1 MDHVI
6 LVSPEGPDGPTG
18 PLRGLVDRLASIGVT
33 VAIVGEIA
41 DAAEASAQER
51 RPPAVLLDL
60 RDVFTDGD
68 RDEDDAARRIAEA
81 VRRALEALPHALP
94 IAVAANASPPLVMA
108 AIRAGAGD
116 VIDVVLEGTA
126 AARAVVQRIC
136 QRQADRQLELAV
148 MEEQRAIVEEMLKAL
163 IRTERRAI
171 DGEEALAARSRTS
184 RNFHVVDARPPAVLV
199 VEADREVADDLA
211 ERLESAGVATFA
223 YVSGE
228 EATSEAARLAE
239 TSGLDLAIVATELPG
254 MNGIE
259 TVRRLRERSP
269 DLPAFLMAAEGPD
282 EALTTAAAELGVQGF
297 VQKPLSEV
305 GDVAERLAE
314 VARES
319 RHRTREGLYLQRIK
333 ERHEHI
339 LERYRSLPRAP

>member
-6 LVSPEGPDGPTG
+6 LIAPEGPTG

-33 VAIVGEIA
+33 IAIIGEIA
-41 DAAEASAQER
+41 DAAAASAREP
-51 RPPAVLLDL
+51 RPPAVMIDL
-60 RDVFTDGD
+60 RDAFTEGE
-68 RDEDDAARRIAEA
+68 RDEDEAARRIAEG
-81 VRRALEALPHALP
+81 VRRTLEALPHALP
-94 IAVAANASPPLVMA
+94 IVLAASANPPLLMA

-116 VIDVVLEGTA
+116 VLDAVLEGTA
-126 AARAVVQRIC
+126 TARSVVQRIC
-136 QRQADRQLELAV
+136 QRQADRHLELSV
-148 MEEQRAIVEEMLKAL
+148 MEEQRAIVEEMLKDL

-171 DGEEALAARSRTS
+171 DGEEALAAHSRTS
-184 RNFHVVDARPPAVLV
+184 RTFHVVDARPPAVLL
-199 VEADREVADDLA
+199 VEADRAVADDLT
-211 ERLESAGVATFA
+211 ERLEDAGVATFA

-228 EATSEAARLAE
+228 EATREAAMLADR
-239 TSGLDLAIVATELPG
+239 SGLDLAIVAAELPG
-254 MNGIE
+254 MDGIE

-269 DLPAFLMAAEGPD
+269 DLPAFLIAAGTASE
-282 EALTTAAAELGVQGF
+282 ELAVAAAALGVQGF

-305 GDVAERLAE
+305 GDIAERLAE

-333 ERHEHI
+333 ERHEHV

>member
-1 MDHVI
+1 M
-6 LVSPEGPDGPTG
+6 G

-33 VAIVGEIA
+33 IAVVDEIA
-41 DAAEASAQER
+41 DAAHASAR
-51 RPPAVLLDL
+51 AARPPAVMLDL
-60 RDVFTDGD
+60 RDTFAEGDGD
-68 RDEDDAARRIAEA
+68 EDEAARKIADG
-81 VRRALEALPHALP
+81 VRHLLEALPHALP
-94 IAVAANASPPLVMA
+94 IVLAASASPPLIMA

-116 VIDVVLEGTA
+116 VLDVVLEGTA

-148 MEEQRAIVEEMLKAL
+148 MEEQRSIVEEMLKDL

-184 RNFHVVDARPPAVLV
+184 RTFHVVDARPPAALL
-199 VEADREVADDLA
+199 VEADRAVADDLA
-211 ERLESAGVATFA
+211 EQLEAAGVATFA

-228 EATSEAARLAE
+228 DATREASMLAD
-239 TSGLDLAIVATELPG
+239 TSGLDLAIVAARLPG
-254 MNGIE
+254 MDGIE

-269 DLPAFLMAAEGPD
+269 ELPAFLLAAGTVGE
-282 EALTTAAAELGVQGF
+282 ELTAAAAAMGVQGF
-297 VQKPLSEV
+297 VHKPLSEAF
-305 GDVAERLAE
+305 DIAERLAE

-319 RHRTREGLYLQRIK
+319 RHRTREGLYLARIK
-333 ERHEHI
+333 ERHEHV

>member
-6 LVSPEGPDGPTG
+6 LIAPEGPTG

-33 VAIVGEIA
+33 IAIIGEIA
-41 DAAEASAQER
+41 DAAEASAREP
-51 RPPAVLLDL
+51 RPPAVMIDL
-60 RDVFTDGD
+60 RDAFTEGE
-68 RDEDDAARRIAEA
+68 RDEDEAARRIAEG
-81 VRRALEALPHALP
+81 VRRTLEALPHALP
-94 IAVAANASPPLVMA
+94 IVLAASANPPLLMA

-116 VIDVVLEGTA
+116 VLDVVLEGTA
-126 AARAVVQRIC
+126 TARAVVQRIC
-136 QRQADRQLELAV
+136 QRQADRHLELSV
-148 MEEQRAIVEEMLKAL
+148 MEEQRAIVEEMLKDL

-171 DGEEALAARSRTS
+171 DGEEALAAHSRTS
-184 RNFHVVDARPPAVLV
+184 RTFHVVDARPPAVLL
-199 VEADREVADDLA
+199 VEADRAVADDLT
-211 ERLESAGVATFA
+211 ERLEDAGVATFA

-228 EATSEAARLAE
+228 EATREAAMLADR
-239 TSGLDLAIVATELPG
+239 SGLDLAIVAAELPG
-254 MNGIE
+254 MDGIE

-269 DLPAFLMAAEGPD
+269 DLPAFLIAAGTASE
-282 EALTTAAAELGVQGF
+282 ELAVAAAALGVQGF

-305 GDVAERLAE
+305 GDIAERLAE

-333 ERHEHI
+333 ERHEHV